1 MENTNNTLQQKYRPK
16 NLDDLY
22 GNEGVIDMMFSFL
35 DRPIEKMPKVFL
47 FTGKPGTGKTTMAY
61 VLKEELQCSNFFEFN
76 ASNERKLEDVRKIIQ
91 ESKYPALDGGIKI
104 YFFDECFAAGTQI
117 RLADGTT
124 KNIEKIVKGD
134 KVQNLKGTGEVTC
147 TFKNRVPLNRVVKV
161 KTGDYEVIC
170 SCDHEF
176 LTNVGWKKAKELTSQ
191 DKVII
196 PKRTENE
203 KTVYELQKRFTK
215 ETGEILQQGMCLR
228 TQKNTISGGESVLYM
243 QHNFLS
249 EILSPEEDMFTK
261 LWEQISCSEKN
272 RKEKK
277 QRSLFENVKGTQKFQ
292 GTQQTTFQ
300 RDMQRKFREDEK
312 AQSYAQ
318 RRNCSENERNKR
330 TKRNFACMARNKRG
344 QWEINKTSRN
354 LSRRNRIID
363 GIRNTYRAFSTR
375 WFWIPLE
382 LQSRFSRTFSEVSC
396 RSRWQGTSFEREA
409 TIRQEKRKEISF
421 TRVDSV
427 EVYKQGSNDK
437 SFKSVISSK
446 ERNQGFVYFYDFE
459 VSGHHSYVANHM
471 LVHNCHQLT
480 PAAFEALNKPLE
492 FTEKNTFF
500 ILATSEP
507 DKVPAAIK
515 TRATHLHFNSLQPS
529 EILKLLNDVC
539 KKEKIK
545 IDKKHLK
552 TISEKCEGSSRL
564 ALKTLDTIMNLEE
577 ESSVTEILSLI
588 SVEDNANIKELCQAL
603 LKAQGDSG
611 WNIVKNIVKNLK
623 EEPESVR
630 RAVLGYM
637 NAVLLN
643 NGGARAALIIE
654 CFENNYFDSGKAG
667 LSLSCF
673 KACFLD

>member
-22 GNEGVIDMMFSFL
+22 GNESVIDMMFSFL

-76 ASNERKLEDVRKIIQ
+76 ASNERKLEDVRRIIQ

-104 YFFDECFAAGTQI
+104 YFFDE
-117 RLADGTT
+117 
-124 KNIEKIVKGD
+124 V
-134 KVQNLKGTGEVTC
+134 
-147 TFKNRVPLNRVVKV
+147 
-161 KTGDYEVIC
+161 
-170 SCDHEF
+170 
-176 LTNVGWKKAKELTSQ
+176 
-191 DKVII
+191 
-196 PKRTENE
+196 
-203 KTVYELQKRFTK
+203 
-215 ETGEILQQGMCLR
+215 
-228 TQKNTISGGESVLYM
+228 
-243 QHNFLS
+243 
-249 EILSPEEDMFTK
+249 
-261 LWEQISCSEKN
+261 
-272 RKEKK
+272 
-277 QRSLFENVKGTQKFQ
+277 
-292 GTQQTTFQ
+292 
-300 RDMQRKFREDEK
+300 
-312 AQSYAQ
+312 
-318 RRNCSENERNKR
+318 
-330 TKRNFACMARNKRG
+330 
-344 QWEINKTSRN
+344 
-354 LSRRNRIID
+354 
-363 GIRNTYRAFSTR
+363 
-375 WFWIPLE
+375 
-382 LQSRFSRTFSEVSC
+382 
-396 RSRWQGTSFEREA
+396 
-409 TIRQEKRKEISF
+409 
-421 TRVDSV
+421 
-427 EVYKQGSNDK
+427 
-437 SFKSVISSK
+437 
-446 ERNQGFVYFYDFE
+446 
-459 VSGHHSYVANHM
+459 
-471 LVHNCHQLT
+471 HQLT

-577 ESSVTEILSLI
+577 ESSITEILSLI

-611 WNIVKNIVKNLK
+611 WNKVKNIVKNLK